1 MNVKD
6 VIETEILSNG
16 MDGEGVARVD
26 GRVVFIPYTL
36 KGETVRA
43 VVKQVK
49 SRYAV
54 ASAIKIIAPS
64 ARRVAPAC
72 PHYFKCGGCD
82 TGHIAEDYRREI
94 LLNELKNNL
103 KKIANIDFTPD
114 GLTGGGSA
122 FRNKIS
128 MPFTLAGGR
137 VVLGMYRQNSHTV
150 EPVSC
155 MYACAQ
161 AKAIADAVCEF
172 ATARGLSV
180 YDERSGK
187 GLLRHLVLRT
197 AGGRTSAT
205 LVVNAQK
212 LDCETALAAA
222 LPEYCDFFICPNTRR
237 GNAVMG
243 NRVRLVKGNAHL
255 DVNVLGV
262 RAELSPLSFFQV
274 NDGIRDALYRAAIS
288 EITSPALIDLYSG
301 IGITSNL
308 ACAVCERVIA
318 VECVPQ
324 AVEDADRTAVLNGNS
339 AKIQNVCG
347 NVEEVLPSLETGM
360 PTDVLLDPP
369 RKGCGAA
376 VMRAVAA
383 LLPRK
388 VIYISCNHATMCRD
402 ISVLR
407 DVAPQYELTACTAF
421 DMFAGTHHVETLVVL
436 SKKIPD
442 SHINIDVEFGEGE
455 GQFSLK
461 KIKER
466 AESRKPKEKVTYKMI
481 QEYIEKTYGFKVHTA
496 YIAEVKRDLG
506 LPMYDAP
513 NAVEE
518 LKRPRAHPTPKMV
531 EAIKETLKYF
541 EII

>member
-26 GRVVFIPYTL
+26 GKVVFIPYTL
-36 KGETVRA
+36 KGEVVRA

-49 SRYAV
+49 SHYAV

-64 ARRVAPAC
+64 ERRVAPVC

-82 TGHIAEDYRREI
+82 TGHIADDYRREI

-103 KKIANIDFTPD
+103 NKIADIDFTPRE
-114 GLTGGGSA
+114 LISA
-122 FRNKIS
+122 GACRNKLS
-128 MPFTLAGGR
+128 MPFGLKDGK
-137 VVLGMYRQNSHTV
+137 VVLGLYRQNTHEV
-150 EPVSC
+150 EPVDC
-155 MYACAQ
+155 MYQDAR
-161 AKAIADAVCEF
+161 AKAIAAAVCEF
-172 ATARGLSV
+172 ANERGLSV

-187 GLLRHLVLRT
+187 GALRHLVLRT
-197 AGGRTSAT
+197 AGERTSAT
-205 LVVNAQK
+205 LVVNADK
-212 LDCETALAAA
+212 LDCEKALAER
-222 LPEYCDFFICPNTRR
+222 LPDYCDFFISENTRR
-237 GNAVMG
+237 SNVVMG
-243 NRVRLVKGNAHL
+243 DGTRLVKGNARL
-255 DVNVLGV
+255 AVNVSGV

-274 NDGIRDALYRAAIS
+274 NDGVRDALYKA
-288 EITSPALIDLYSG
+288 
-301 IGITSNL
+301 
-308 ACAVCERVIA
+308 
-318 VECVPQ
+318 
-324 AVEDADRTAVLNGNS
+324 ADRTAELNGN
-339 AKIQNVCG
+339 ADKIRNYCG
-347 NVEEVLPSLETGM
+347 NVEDVLPTLDAGA
-360 PTDVLLDPP
+360 PADVLIDPP

-376 VMRAVAA
+376 VMRAVAK
-383 LLPRK
+383 LSPRK

-402 ISVLR
+402 IKALR
-407 DVAPQYELTACTAF
+407 EISPQYQLTACTAF
-421 DMFAGTHHVETLVVL
+421 DMFVGTHHVETLVVL

-442 SHINIDVEFGEGE
+442 SHINIDVEFGEDE

-466 AESRKPKEKVTYKMI
+466 AEARKPKEKVTYKMI

-518 LKRPRAHPTPKMV
+518 LKKPRAHPTPKMV
-531 EAIKETLKYF
+531 EAIKNTLKHF
-541 EII
+541 DIK